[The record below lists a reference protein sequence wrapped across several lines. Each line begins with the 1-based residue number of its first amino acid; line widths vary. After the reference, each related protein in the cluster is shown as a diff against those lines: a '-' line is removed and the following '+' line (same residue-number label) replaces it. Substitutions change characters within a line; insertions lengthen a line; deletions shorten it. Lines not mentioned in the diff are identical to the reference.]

1 MLFLRSRARER
12 AACVAQEAGGRV
24 KVWLK
29 FRGHVLVPE
38 GAPDSKRWQLAL
50 ALISD
55 KGRGLLNV
63 LVSCP
68 FCLAHGCMEVESFG
82 GVWPVLFCE
91 YEQKE
96 FEVHFKAPVRP
107 AD

>member
-1 MLFLRSRARER
+1 M
-12 AACVAQEAGGRV
+12 

-38 GAPDSKRWQLAL
+38 GTPDSRPWQLAL
-50 ALISD
+50 AYLD
-55 KGRGLLNV
+55 KGRGLLSV

-68 FCLAHGCMEVESFG
+68 FCLAHGYMDVESFD

-91 YEQKE
+91 REQKD
-96 FEVHFKAPVRP
+96 FEVRFKVPVRP